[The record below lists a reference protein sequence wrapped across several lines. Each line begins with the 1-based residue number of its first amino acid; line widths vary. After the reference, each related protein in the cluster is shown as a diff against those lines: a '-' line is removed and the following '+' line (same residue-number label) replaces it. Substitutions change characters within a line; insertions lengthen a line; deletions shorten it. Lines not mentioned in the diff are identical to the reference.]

1 MALKRIRLQG
11 KQKETV
17 DGFIDEIKLLKRLRG
32 KDNIV
37 QIVDAEVCPNEG
49 LILVVLEF
57 GEIDLAKMLNKR
69 ERQRAESGHAQL
81 VDDNFMRL
89 YFEQMVEA
97 VKTIH
102 EARIVHS
109 DLKPANF
116 LFVEGTL
123 KLIDF
128 GIAKA
133 INHNQAPN
141 HTNIVRDHQVGTIND
156 RCVAGALKLVKASGG
171 ASVYLGHDVM
181 NKFLDIMT
189 TQVHVANIST
199 PFAIDY
205 GSSVL
210 GGETENLML

>member
-102 EARIVHS
+102 EARIAVSYTH
-109 DLKPANF
+109 L
-116 LFVEGTL
+116 TL
-123 KLIDF
+123 PT
-128 GIAKA
+128 KA
-133 INHNQAPN
+133 
-141 HTNIVRDHQVGTIND
+141 
-156 RCVAGALKLVKASGG
+156 
-171 ASVYLGHDVM
+171 
-181 NKFLDIMT
+181 
-189 TQVHVANIST
+189 
-199 PFAIDY
+199 
-205 GSSVL
+205 
-210 GGETENLML
+210 

>member
-69 ERQRAESGHAQL
+69 ERQRAESGHSQL

-109 DLKPANF
+109 DLKPANC
-116 LFVEGTL
+116 LQRRSDEALDAGRQRRL
-123 KLIDF
+123 KCV
-128 GIAKA
+128 
-133 INHNQAPN
+133 
-141 HTNIVRDHQVGTIND
+141 VRRKT
-156 RCVAGALKLVKASGG
+156 K
-171 ASVYLGHDVM
+171 
-181 NKFLDIMT
+181 
-189 TQVHVANIST
+189 T
-199 PFAIDY
+199 PQK
-205 GSSVL
+205 
-210 GGETENLML
+210 MW